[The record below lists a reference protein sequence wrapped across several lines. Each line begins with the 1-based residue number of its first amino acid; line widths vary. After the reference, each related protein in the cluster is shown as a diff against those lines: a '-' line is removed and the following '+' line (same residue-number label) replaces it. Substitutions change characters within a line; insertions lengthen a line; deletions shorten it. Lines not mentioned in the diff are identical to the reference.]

1 MTTTQTRK
9 VKASAKKKVAKPA
22 AKTNGKS
29 NGKSEK
35 IDPRLAANLGE
46 VDHRIVLAPYI
57 RLISCT
63 DGKHGDKVWLWD
75 FRFTQPNKV
84 HIPMASVHSLEHMI
98 AVFIRKHLPGVINFG
113 CMGCQTGFYLSVLNF
128 GDYDGMCDVVAK
140 TFADCLAATEVP
152 LANVE
157 QCGWAENHSLTGAQ
171 EIIRNV
177 LSHKARWQQVYA

>member
-1 MTTTQTRK
+1 MAEQHTAETQK
-9 VKASAKKKVAKPA
+9 MDK
-22 AKTNGKS
+22 
-29 NGKSEK
+29 
-35 IDPRLAANLGE
+35 RLADHLGE

-63 DGKHGDKVWLWD
+63 EGAHGDKVWLWD

-84 HIPMASVHSLEHMI
+84 HIPMAAVHSLEHMI
-98 AVFIRKHLPGVINFG
+98 AVLIRNHLPGVINFG

-140 TFADCLAATEVP
+140 TFADCLAAKEVP

-157 QCGWAENHSLTGAQ
+157 QCGWAENHSLSGAQ
-171 EIIRNV
+171 EIIRGV
-177 LSHKARWQQVYA
+177 LSQKSKWQQVYA